1 MALLDWSTLFFF
13 IYDLIVTGLVVI
25 AGLLAMSRRV
35 VLLAVGFF
43 LIAALG
49 VSNSIFHRFVMPWLM
64 DGGSAT
70 DAQDAMQLYQ
80 AASGLGYVVAWILV
94 VGGILKIRPAA

>member
-49 VSNSIFHRFVMPWLM
+49 VLNSIFHRFVMPWLM
-64 DGGSAT
+64 DGGSVPAEE
-70 DAQDAMQLYQ
+70 AIQLYQ
-80 AASGLGYVVAWILV
+80 AASGLGYVGAWVLVAV
-94 VGGILKIRPAA
+94 GILKIRPAA

>member
-1 MALLDWSTLFFF
+1 MALLDWSMLFFF
-13 IYDLIVTGLVVI
+13 IYTLIVPGLAVI

-35 VLLAVGFF
+35 VLAAVGFF
-43 LIAALG
+43 LMAALG
-49 VSNSIFHRFVMPWLM
+49 VSNSIFSRFVMPWLM
-64 DGGSAT
+64 DGGSVT
-70 DAQDAMQLYQ
+70 DAQEAMQLYQ